1 MDYFYKGMIRKTWIL
16 AALFMF
22 IMLTSCDN
30 RSHNRKPFV
39 WDEDV
44 KQLIGVENLNAWL
57 RKAPFGDELKQ
68 AEKDKLIFTN
78 AKQVFPFM
86 NRYYDAIEELRE
98 YGDPATDTVIF
109 SAKEVLF
116 QDSVWGDLFVG
127 AMLLYDDREV
137 FLSDS
142 YLESGSPI
150 FGGVEAV
157 RDIHRASL
165 YETGVL
171 AKHPKYKTG
180 IYRVWT
186 SYRDYLLGFYQQ
198 GQLVFEAVVP
208 LLGSDTLATLNK
220 MKEISKNLGLNVP
233 EWENATVEQLQQVDE
248 PKSFWQDPFLGIYP
262 NKFTHD
268 VYLKIKDT
276 PFIQD
281 EKPRKGDYY
290 FAYRADNGDVSL
302 YTLLQKTEMTKDDF
316 NEANKE
322 MDSYR
327 YSYDDIFYE
336 EESNNG
342 YVSGT
347 AKTYFKDNQYLEIY
361 YSYPEADGK
370 AKKQAHSILRYV
382 NTRSY

>member
-1 MDYFYKGMIRKTWIL
+1 MNYLYNEITRKTWIL
-16 AALFMF
+16 GTMLIF
-22 IMLTSCDN
+22 IVLTSCDKK
-30 RSHNRKPFV
+30 SHNRKPFV
-39 WDEDV
+39 WDDEV
-44 KQLIGVENLNAWL
+44 KQLIGVENLNTWL
-57 RKAPFGDELKQ
+57 RKAPFGNELKQ
-68 AEKDKLIFTN
+68 AEADKLIFTN

-86 NRYYDAIEELRE
+86 NRYYDAVEELRQ
-98 YGDPATDTVIF
+98 YGDPASDTVIF
-109 SAKEVLF
+109 SAREVLF

-127 AMLLYDDREV
+127 ATLLYDDREV

-142 YLESGSPI
+142 YLKTGSPF

-157 RDIHRASL
+157 TDIHRASL
-165 YETGVL
+165 YETGVF

-220 MKEISKNLGLNVP
+220 MKEISKNLGLHVP
-233 EWENATVEQLQQVDE
+233 EWENATVAQLRQVDE
-248 PKSFWQDPFLGIYP
+248 PESFWQDPFFGIYP

-276 PFIQD
+276 PFVQD

-290 FAYRADNGDVSL
+290 FAYRSNGGDVSL
-302 YTLLQKTEMTKDDF
+302 YTSLQKTEMTKDDF

-322 MDSYR
+322 MNSYR

-336 EESNNG
+336 ERPKNG
-342 YVSGT
+342 YVDGT
-347 AKTYFKDNQYLEIY
+347 AKTYFKDNQFLEIY
-361 YSYPEADGK
+361 YSYPEADGE
-370 AKKQAHSILRYV
+370 AKKQVHSVLRYV
-382 NTRSY
+382 NTRIY